1 MSTKSLSRDFECQCL
16 RSHAGMRY
24 VLGVD
29 EAGRGPLA
37 GPVVIASCIVEA
49 RVEIDGIQDSKATT
63 ERQREEVYEK
73 LVSTAGVYWA
83 VSVIDTKT
91 IDSINILQATLVG
104 MRKKVYGMVDGN
116 KLPDGMPC
124 KSTTIVNGDAK
135 VFSIAA
141 ASILAKVTRDR
152 IMVEID
158 AKYPLYQFAKHKGYP
173 VAAHRALLQQHGP
186 CDAHRFS
193 YTPVKQAAERRGM
206 GTVDARALFADDE
219 ASLDAERANVGT
231 ANPEKEPRKKG
242 RHSPGRKTKGG
253 ATAPARVKATSHP
266 IREIHHHPGATRA
279 SRSRR

>member
-1 MSTKSLSRDFECQCL
+1 
-16 RSHAGMRY
+16 MRY

-91 IDSINILQATLVG
+91 IDAINILQATLVG
-104 MRKKVYGMVDGN
+104 MRKSAEILFGKYPQVKPTEVYGMVDGN

-124 KSTTIVNGDAK
+124 QSTTIVNGDAK

-231 ANPEKEPRKKG
+231 ANPGKEPRKKG

-266 IREIHHHPGATRA
+266 IREIHHHPGAT
-279 SRSRR
+279 